1 MIILGRASIRD
12 MDHQP
17 AGIAALD
24 ERIPFLL
31 SQLGSHVAAEF
42 DRTLTATGVDP
53 RTYAVLMAL
62 ATEDGQSQRQLS
74 ARLGIHRNAMV
85 AVIDSLERQGLAERR
100 SHPEDRR
107 AFAVTLTAKARKLLP
122 DLDARGRALEDDITS
137 PLSPEERTTLRQ
149 LLQRVATTAKLI
161 PGVHPHLAR
170 SISSF
175 QQGDDGEHDT
185 GCPTAIRPP
194 DRG

>member
-1 MIILGRASIRD
+1 MRD

-17 AGIAALD
+17 AGIASLD

-31 SQLGSHVAAEF
+31 SQLGSYVAAEF
-42 DRTLTATGVDP
+42 DRTLTTTGVDP

-149 LLQRVATTAKLI
+149 LLQRVAATAELI

-170 SISSF
+170 SISSSI
-175 QQGDDGEHDT
+175 QRGDG
-185 GCPTAIRPP
+185 G
-194 DRG
+194 DRETD

>member
-1 MIILGRASIRD
+1 MRG

-17 AGIAALD
+17 AGIASLD

-42 DRTLTATGVDP
+42 DRTLTTTGVDP

-107 AFAVTLTAKARKLLP
+107 AFAVTLTARARKLLP
-122 DLDARGRALEDDITS
+122 DLDARGHALEDDITS

-149 LLQRVATTAKLI
+149 LLQRMAATAELI

-170 SISSF
+170 SISSSF
-175 QQGDDGEHDT
+175 QQGDG
-185 GCPTAIRPP
+185 G
-194 DRG
+194 DRDIG

>member
-1 MIILGRASIRD
+1 MRD

-17 AGIAALD
+17 AGIASLD

-31 SQLGSHVAAEF
+31 SQLGSYVAAEF
-42 DRTLTATGVDP
+42 DRTLTTTGVDP

-62 ATEDGQSQRQLS
+62 ATQDGQSQRQLS

-85 AVIDSLERQGLAERR
+85 AVIDSLERQGLAARR

-122 DLDARGRALEDDITS
+122 DLDARGHALEDDITS

-149 LLQRVATTAKLI
+149 LLQRVAATAELV

-170 SISSF
+170 SISRSF
-175 QQGDDGEHDT
+175 QQGDGGDHVT
-185 GCPTAIRPP
+185 G
-194 DRG
+194 

>member
-1 MIILGRASIRD
+1 

-17 AGIAALD
+17 AGIASLD

-31 SQLGSHVAAEF
+31 SQLGSYVAAEF
-42 DRTLTATGVDP
+42 DRALTTTGVDP

-85 AVIDSLERQGLAERR
+85 AVIDSLERQGLAERK

-137 PLSPEERTTLRQ
+137 SLSPKERTTLRQ
-149 LLQRVATTAKLI
+149 LLQRLAATAELI

-170 SISSF
+170 SISSSF
-175 QQGDDGEHDT
+175 QQGDGGDRDT
-185 GCPTAIRPP
+185 G
-194 DRG
+194 

>member
-1 MIILGRASIRD
+1 MIILDRASMRD

-17 AGIAALD
+17 AGIASLD

-31 SQLGSHVAAEF
+31 SQLGSYVAAEF
-42 DRTLTATGVDP
+42 DRTLTTTGVDP

-85 AVIDSLERQGLAERR
+85 AVIDSLERHGLAERR

-122 DLDARGRALEDDITS
+122 DLDARGRALEEEITS

-149 LLQRVATTAKLI
+149 LLQRVAAAAELI

-170 SISSF
+170 SISSSI
-175 QQGDDGEHDT
+175 QRGDG
-185 GCPTAIRPP
+185 G
-194 DRG
+194 DRETD

>member
-1 MIILGRASIRD
+1 

-17 AGIAALD
+17 AGIASLD

-31 SQLGSHVAAEF
+31 SQLGSYVAAEF
-42 DRTLTATGVDP
+42 DRTLITTGVDP

-122 DLDARGRALEDDITS
+122 DLDARGRVLEDDITS
-137 PLSPEERTTLRQ
+137 PLSPDERTTLRQ
-149 LLQRVATTAKLI
+149 LLQRLAASAELI

-170 SISSF
+170 SIGSSF
-175 QQGDDGEHDT
+175 QQGDGGDCDT
-185 GCPTAIRPP
+185 G
-194 DRG
+194 